1 MLSDKGTN
9 IFSEIGKIFKEKKM
23 TIFVVNKGNER
34 LCLARLTE

>member
-9 IFSEIGKIFKEKKM
+9 IFQRSASFSKKKM
-23 TIFVVNKGNER
+23 TTFAVNKGNER